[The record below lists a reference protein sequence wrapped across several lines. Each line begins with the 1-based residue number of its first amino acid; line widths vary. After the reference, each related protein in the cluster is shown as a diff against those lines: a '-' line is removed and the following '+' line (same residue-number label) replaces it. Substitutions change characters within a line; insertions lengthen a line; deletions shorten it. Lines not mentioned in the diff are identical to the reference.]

1 MLQYVNTFNCL
12 YDSNEGNVVIRF
24 SQIEPHGNDD
34 GSISTEQ
41 YEIASIVLS
50 KSGADALINTL
61 NEVLSSKQH
70 C

>member
-24 SQIEPHGNDD
+24 SQTEPHGNDD

-41 YEIASIVLS
+41 HDIAAVVLS
-50 KSGADALINTL
+50 KSGAEALINSL
-61 NEVLSSKQH
+61 NSVIIPQ
-70 C
+70 